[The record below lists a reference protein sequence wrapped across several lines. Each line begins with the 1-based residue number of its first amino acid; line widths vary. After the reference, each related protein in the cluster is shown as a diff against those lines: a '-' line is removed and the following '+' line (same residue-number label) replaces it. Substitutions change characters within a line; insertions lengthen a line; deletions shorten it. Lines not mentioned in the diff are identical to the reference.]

1 MNFYGWIQK
10 TNKNSTKSIEEV
22 DVMKKLIYLLSVV
35 VFLFSSTNFLFA
47 QCGVSLF
54 VDSAPN
60 VYGSPNY
67 PIWEAAAFAAAASGL
82 FVNMANGINPANIGT
97 TNFEIEDEVVY
108 SFGDLGKRL
117 TWIYWIPNATVAD
130 LDANNRFEIS
140 LINIWDGSVLDF
152 YDYYYG
158 STWLEPTKWKDYM
171 GGVIGTAGM
180 AWWGA
185 YNTNT
190 QAELDADIALWSLS
204 EETWI
209 FKTKL
214 DGIEC
219 SITSYRAPIPEPG
232 TFLLL
237 GSGFLGLGLVGYFR
251 RKRA

>member
-1 MNFYGWIQK
+1 
-10 TNKNSTKSIEEV
+10 
-22 DVMKKLIYLLSVV
+22 MKKLIYLSCVV
-35 VFLFSSTNFLFA
+35 LFLFSSSNLIFA

-60 VYGSPNY
+60 AYGSPDFPAWKANAY
-67 PIWEAAAFAAAASGL
+67 AAAVGGT
-82 FVNMANGINPANIGT
+82 FVNMINGINPANIGT
-97 TNFEIEDEVVY
+97 SNFEIEDEVVY

-117 TWIYWIPNATVAD
+117 HWIYWIPNTTTTL
-130 LDANNRFEIS
+130 LDGRFQIS
-140 LINIWDGSVLDF
+140 LFNIWDGDVLDF
-152 YDYYYG
+152 YQDYYG
-158 STWLEPTKWKDYM
+158 STWLQPTSWENYN

-185 YNTNT
+185 YGVNTPE
-190 QAELDADIALWSLS
+190 ALAADIAEWGQS

-209 FKTKL
+209 FTAKL

-232 TFLLL
+232 TILLL